1 VRKGKESFEVI
12 IVGCGIAGASLAY
25 FLTEQGLKD
34 VLVLEREELPG
45 QHATGRS
52 ASVLVELDPVFPL
65 FLLKNRSAGFLR
77 SPPSGFSPLPLLS
90 PTGILTLYEEPQWKA
105 AWAHAAL
112 IQEHGVEARLLA
124 QDRVLSRVPVLNPDT
139 FYGGLFLPQDGQI
152 DTHELLWSYL
162 RHARKQGAEL
172 RCREEVLGFSG
183 EAGRCTGVITTR
195 GTYRARVTVDAA
207 GAWAGLLARAA
218 GATPVA
224 LTPKR
229 RTLFQFAAPEG
240 TNPGPWPL
248 VSHDSLGLYF
258 KPESGGICASP
269 MDTDPVEP
277 CDARPDDLVIAKALE
292 RMKRLAP
299 GLVPR
304 SLQRKWAGL
313 RTFSSDGVFVV
324 GQDPLLEGFF
334 WLAGQGGAGI
344 ETSPTVGRIASDLI
358 LEGRTSLF
366 DASILSPARFLD
378 KPIPS
383 AAAGRSPVV

>member
-1 VRKGKESFEVI
+1 MIRKEKRSFEVI

-25 FLTEQGLKD
+25 FLTEQCLKD
-34 VLVLEREELPG
+34 VLVLEREEMPG

-52 ASVLVELDPVFPL
+52 ASVLVEMDPVFPV

-77 SPPSGFSPLPLLS
+77 NPPNRFSPYPLLS
-90 PTGILTLYEEPQWKA
+90 ASGILALYPEPQWSA
-105 AWAHAAL
+105 AMEQATL
-112 IQEHGVEARLLA
+112 IREYGVEARLLA
-124 QDRVLSRVPVLNPDT
+124 PDRVLSRVPILNPDS
-139 FYGGLFLPQDGQI
+139 FCGGLFLPQDGRI

-162 RHARKQGAEL
+162 RHARRQGADL
-172 RCREEVLGFSG
+172 RCGEEVLGFSN
-183 EAGRCTGVITTR
+183 EPRRCTGVVTTR
-195 GTYRARVTVDAA
+195 GEYRARVTVNAA
-207 GAWAGLLARAA
+207 GAWAGVLSRSA
-218 GATPVA
+218 GAAPIP

-229 RTLFQFAAPEG
+229 RTLFQFASPEG
-240 TNPGPWPL
+240 TNPGHWPL

-269 MDTDPVEP
+269 MDTDPMEP

-304 SLQRKWAGL
+304 SLKRKWAGL
-313 RTFSSDGVFVV
+313 RTFAPDNAFVV
-324 GQDPLLEGFF
+324 GEDPLLKGFF

-358 LEGRTSLF
+358 LEGKTSLF
-366 DASILSPARFLD
+366 DASLLSPARFLD
-378 KPIPS
+378 
-383 AAAGRSPVV
+383 GHG